1 MINLDTVKKDL
12 EWFDKQVSELYK
24 RAYTAAPPAPGPQL
38 PQEGGAPPPPMDP
51 SMQGAPPMDPAMQG
65 GAPPMDPSMQGGPP
79 MDPSQGGASPQQI
92 TPGMEQTLTQLATG
106 VKDLANLTNTNSTQI
121 AQLANQV
128 EEMQR
133 KMEAYNKVL
142 SAPAAYEE
150 GDSGPTL

>member
-1 MINLDTVKKDL
+1 MINLDTVKRDL
-12 EWFDKQVSELYK
+12 EWFDKQVSDLYK
-24 RAYTAAPPAPGPQL
+24 KAYTAAPPAPGPQL
-38 PQEGGAPPPPMDP
+38 PQEGGAPPMDP

-65 GAPPMDPSMQGGPP
+65 GMPPMDPSMQGAPPMDPSMQGGAP
-79 MDPSQGGASPQQI
+79 PQQI

-150 GDSGPTL
+150 GSSDPAL

>member
-1 MINLDTVKKDL
+1 MINLDTVKRDL
-12 EWFDKQVSELYK
+12 EWFDKQVSDLYK
-24 RAYTAAPPAPGPQL
+24 KAYTAAPPAPGPQL
-38 PQEGGAPPPPMDP
+38 PQEGGAPPMDP
-51 SMQGAPPMDPAMQG
+51 SMQGGPPPMDPAMQG

-79 MDPSQGGASPQQI
+79 MDPSQGGAPPQQI

-150 GDSGPTL
+150 GSSDPTL

>member
-1 MINLDTVKKDL
+1 MIDLETVKKDL
-12 EWFDKQVSELYK
+12 EWFDKQVSDLYK
-24 RAYTAAPPAPGPQL
+24 KAYTAAPPAPGPQL
-38 PQEGGAPPPPMDP
+38 PQEGGAPP
-51 SMQGAPPMDPAMQG
+51 MDPAMQG
-65 GAPPMDPSMQGGPP
+65 GAPPMDPSM
-79 MDPSQGGASPQQI
+79 DPAVQGGAPPQQI

-150 GDSGPTL
+150 GSSEPTV